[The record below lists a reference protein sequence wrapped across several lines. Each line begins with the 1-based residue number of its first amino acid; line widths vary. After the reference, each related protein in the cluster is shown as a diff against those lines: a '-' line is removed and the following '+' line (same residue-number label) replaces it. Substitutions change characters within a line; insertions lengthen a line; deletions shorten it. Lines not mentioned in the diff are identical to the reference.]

1 MKSIQ
6 TDITKVIEIQCT
18 VYGDERGFFKEVIHP
33 DKLAE
38 FGINHRFVQLNH
50 SKSQQGILRGLHYQP
65 EPYAQ
70 SKLITIIE
78 GEIQD
83 VVVDIRLSSKTFG
96 KYFSIVLS
104 ENDSRQLFIPKG
116 FAHGFLTLTKYSI
129 VHYKV
134 DNFYKPDKQ
143 FGIAYNDNILGI
155 NWKINQK
162 NIIISDKDK
171 RNPFFKDA
179 KYFD

>member
-1 MKSIQ
+1 MNHQKSKEIS
-6 TDITKVIEIQCT
+6 DIKIIDINRHK
-18 VYGDERGFFKEVIHP
+18 YSRGHLYESFRK
-33 DKLAE
+33 
-38 FGINHRFVQLNH
+38 
-50 SKSQQGILRGLHYQP
+50 KSFLKKIDFCQDNIVKSNYACLRGLHYQQ